1 MPLLRRRRYRSHRSS
16 FEARQAET
24 MNILIADD
32 HANVRRGLREIVD
45 DAFSCTLFSEAAN
58 GAEVLTELIKSHH
71 DVLLLDINMPGRSGM
86 EVLRDVKIIYP
97 LLPVIMVSVQPESQ
111 YAARCLLAGAT
122 AYINKNSASE
132 DLAPAIQ
139 NILDIGAALAQ
150 NPN

>member
-1 MPLLRRRRYRSHRSS
+1 
-16 FEARQAET
+16 

-32 HANVRRGLREIVD
+32 HANVRRGLREILV
-45 DAFSCTLFSEAAN
+45 DAFSGAHFSEAAN
-58 GAEVLTELIKSHH
+58 GAEVLTELIKCRH

-86 EVLRDVKIIYP
+86 EVLKDVKTIYP
-97 LLPVIMVSVQPESQ
+97 RLPVIMVSVQPESQ

-122 AYINKNSASE
+122 AYINKNYASE

-139 NILDIGAALAQ
+139 NILDIGEALAR